1 MQDPPPRSTREVHP
15 AGRSS
20 TPGDVVETCDQAQA
34 FAPADLSAAMAS
46 FSSFRS
52 VHPLGPSNINLARE
66 KGIA

>member
-1 MQDPPPRSTREVHP
+1 M
-15 AGRSS
+15 
-20 TPGDVVETCDQAQA
+20 ETCDQAQA